1 MIITIMIILNYSNN
15 NHSKIDYDNL
25 SNNDYNDVNDDN
37 SHDNYKKYSENNI
50 ICISYICF
58 SYDDT
63 NNDNSHINNDM
74 NDNIDDNGIYLT
86 DNNNL

>member
-1 MIITIMIILNYSNN
+1 MIITIMIILNYSTSNQSN
-15 NHSKIDYDNL
+15 VDYDNL
-25 SNNDYNDVNDDN
+25 SYNDYNDVNDDN

-50 ICISYICF
+50 ICISYIYI

-63 NNDNSHINNDM
+63 NEDNNYINNDI